1 MKYHETVR
9 QMLDHYAQSPN
20 SQNEDLAEIVD
31 ALGRGLAA
39 VLGSLK
45 TKRDVNIALEAVFI
59 AIRQSAIAAHSIS
72 EVITRLEP
80 NAQVMTAED
89 FLRDHF
95 KPEKPNG

>member
-9 QMLDHYAQSPN
+9 RMLEQYAQSPN
-20 SQNEDLAEIVD
+20 NQNNELAEIVD
-31 ALGRGLAA
+31 ALGGGLAA

-80 NAQVMTAED
+80 EVQIMTAAD